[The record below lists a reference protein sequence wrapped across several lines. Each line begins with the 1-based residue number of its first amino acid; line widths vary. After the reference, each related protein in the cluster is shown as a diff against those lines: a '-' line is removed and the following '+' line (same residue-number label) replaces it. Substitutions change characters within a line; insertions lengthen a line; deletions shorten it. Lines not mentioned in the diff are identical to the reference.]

1 MRSLRLAWCLVTIS
15 LVAGPVFAQDVD
27 LDSDREAFGVPEGNW
42 NDDDNWVD
50 LNGEISGAP
59 SLDFG
64 LWALV
69 GNGGHVVVDDD
80 SSAGG
85 LRVTNG
91 TIDIRQGGTLTID
104 ETDFTSGITA
114 LSAPATLMLTG
125 NGEFNGATLN
135 NEGTIHLGAASVS
148 ASASGDFTHSGEL
161 LLNVSSDGTPSI
173 SVGGIATLGGS
184 VAPIF
189 DGVSPGN
196 GDTYQFVSGADRIV
210 DAGLELILPADVQL
224 ERGLNAALS
233 TSGGNASI
241 KIQNVPILSVDR
253 VSGNAKIMNVIGDPL
268 ELTGYS
274 IFSDNELLTTEGWNS
289 LADQNVDGWNEADP
303 RSSAIAELGFSG
315 TNLTVGETGVDIGN
329 PYVGGATLPKDEDLQ
344 FEASLADGSVVAGIV
359 EYTGAPNNLTLRV
372 DPETGEAEISHQ
384 SSFIDPVEVTGYSI
398 ESELGSLNP
407 EGWTAFFDTNAAGDG
422 WIKASPN
429 ENNGLGEFNGS
440 GATTTFSNGTE
451 IEIGTIFTA
460 GGIRDLEFS
469 FATED
474 SVLAGTVVYEP
485 LGSVSVNPLDNNGD
499 GVVDSGDLATA
510 CANGNVAELNDALGL
525 LLGDLDGMDG
535 VAFPD
540 FLTLS
545 GNFSQEGAEYVDG
558 DVNCDG
564 VVDFPDFLTLSGNFG
579 QGAAAAVPEPSGLA
593 AMLLG
598 LPLLGLLRRRNR

>member
-1 MRSLRLAWCLVTIS
+1 
-15 LVAGPVFAQDVD
+15 
-27 LDSDREAFGVPEGNW
+27 
-42 NDDDNWVD
+42 
-50 LNGEISGAP
+50 
-59 SLDFG
+59 
-64 LWALV
+64 
-69 GNGGHVVVDDD
+69 
-80 SSAGG
+80 
-85 LRVTNG
+85 
-91 TIDIRQGGTLTID
+91 
-104 ETDFTSGITA
+104 
-114 LSAPATLMLTG
+114 
-125 NGEFNGATLN
+125 
-135 NEGTIHLGAASVS
+135 
-148 ASASGDFTHSGEL
+148 
-161 LLNVSSDGTPSI
+161 
-173 SVGGIATLGGS
+173 
-184 VAPIF
+184 
-189 DGVSPGN
+189 
-196 GDTYQFVSGADRIV
+196 
-210 DAGLELILPADVQL
+210 
-224 ERGLNAALS
+224 
-233 TSGGNASI
+233 
-241 KIQNVPILSVDR
+241 
-253 VSGNAKIMNVIGDPL
+253 MNVIGDPL

-274 IFSDNELLTTEGWNS
+274 IFSDNELLTTEGWSS

-474 SVLAGTVVYEP
+474 SVLTGTVVYEP

-579 QGAAAAVPEPSGLA
+579 QGAAAAVPEPSGQA